1 MTIQNNSSIPASS
14 TNTKD
19 GSDLSGPSYPTEN
32 KTFTNIQHE
41 ASEVSCGLLRP
52 PKSHKSDIECLKSVT
67 TPESITERIGTKQC
81 HSFRKQIFDRIAP
94 IAYDAAYKYIKITRE
109 FDYVRANQFLERLDS
124 ELKIADLNLTS
135 DKNDLKIFAADQ
147 ASSLLSDISGL
158 SKSMAVSICKSRI
171 SKYGLEVPHDF
182 SVSEVIETCCSQK
195 YWFTQIKSIAAQK
208 LENIRRSLDLVHNAK
223 SPYCS
228 DARLR
233 DYQWEQEQSM
243 EFMRK
248 NSFCNSNG
256 ELISMLDAY
265 NANVSNPAIRRA
277 ELMVRIKGTEE
288 YSKLLEHCGVF
299 YTITAPSKYHSHYK
313 SGKANP
319 KYAGFNVKEANEYLC
334 NQWKKARAQFHR
346 DGLEV
351 YGLRVVEPHH
361 DGTPHWHLM
370 LFMPHEQMEAVT
382 KILKGYA
389 FEHEPNEKGASKSR
403 FKAEI
408 IDPNKGSAQDYI
420 AKYVCKNIDGE
431 FIDKDKYGNDAKL
444 SSQRIRA
451 WSSLFRIRQFQ
462 FIGGPSVSLWRQLR
476 KLESTKDDAI
486 EDIRTA
492 ADSSDWLSY
501 LVMMGG
507 HNIPRSERP
516 LSLEYELEL
525 KQQYQNVHDT
535 ELSNHAYNRVPRNI
549 RSLNGLTQLPN
560 KGWFL
565 ITSPSDQVVFAPNLQ
580 VGCNVDEG
588 SGGYRRFGNG
598 PVRGTVP

>member
-1 MTIQNNSSIPASS
+1 MQ
-14 TNTKD
+14 
-19 GSDLSGPSYPTEN
+19 
-32 KTFTNIQHE
+32 
-41 ASEVSCGLLRP
+41 P

-67 TPESITERIGTKQC
+67 TPESITMGIGTRQC
-81 HSFRKQIFDRIAP
+81 HFFRKQIFDRISP
-94 IAYDAAYKYIKITRE
+94 IAYDVAYKYLKITRE
-109 FDYVRANQFLERLDS
+109 FDYVRANQFLGSLSS
-124 ELKIADLNLTS
+124 ELKIKDLNLTW
-135 DKNDLKIFAADQ
+135 DKNELKAFAAEK
-147 ASSLLSDISGL
+147 ASSLMKDISGL
-158 SKSMAVSICKSRI
+158 SKCMAVPICKSRI
-171 SKYGLEVPHDF
+171 SKYGLVLPHDY
-182 SVSEVIETCCSQK
+182 SDSEIIETCCSNK
-195 YWFTQIKSIAAQK
+195 YWFVQVKSIAAQK
-208 LENIRRSLDLVHNAK
+208 LENTRRSLDLVHNSV

-228 DARLR
+228 NSRLR

-243 EFMRK
+243 EFMK
-248 NSFCNSNG
+248 NNSFCNANG

-299 YTITAPSKYHSHYK
+299 YTITAASKYHSHYK
-313 SGKANP
+313 SGKSNP
-319 KYAGFNVKEANEYLC
+319 KYAGFDVKEANEHLC

-370 LFMPHEQMEAVT
+370 LFMPVEQMEAVT
-382 KILKGYA
+382 QILKGYA

-403 FKAEI
+403 FKAEK
-408 IDPNKGSAQDYI
+408 IDPKKGSAQDYI
-420 AKYVCKNIDGE
+420 AKYICKNIDGE
-431 FIDKDKYGNDAKL
+431 FIDEDKYGNDAKL

-476 KLESTKDDAI
+476 KLEITEDGAI
-486 EDIRTA
+486 EDIRVA

-516 LSLEYELEL
+516 LSLEYELSL
-525 KQQYQNVHDT
+525 KQQYQNIQDSK
-535 ELSNHAYNRVPRNI
+535 LSNHAYNRVPKYI
-549 RSLNGLTQLPN
+549 RSFCGLTPLPD

-565 ITSPSDQVVFAPNLQ
+565 ISSPPDQVVIAPNLQ

-588 SGGYRRFGNG
+588 AGGNRRSWGGAPSGDG
-598 PVRGTVP
+598 PPIP